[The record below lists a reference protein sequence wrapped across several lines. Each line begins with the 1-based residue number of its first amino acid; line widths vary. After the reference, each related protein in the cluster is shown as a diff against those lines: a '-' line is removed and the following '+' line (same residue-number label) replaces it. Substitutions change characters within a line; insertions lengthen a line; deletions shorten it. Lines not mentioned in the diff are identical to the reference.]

1 MSNIE
6 MNETDKLITDT
17 VSQIWSNSTTLQF
30 FNLQKIITDAIYT
43 AKMQGITSVASELGV
58 IVHKKMSECVE
69 EEQI

>member
-1 MSNIE
+1 

-17 VSQIWSNSTTLQF
+17 VNQIWSNSTTLRF
-30 FNLQKIITDAIYT
+30 FDLQQIITDAIYK

-58 IVHKKMSECVE
+58 IVHSECVE